1 MLEDELI
8 LLVEDRGDD
17 VLIVLRAFEHAGL
30 KNRVIVCRDGEEAI
44 QYLNGDG
51 IFANRKEYPLPRL
64 ILLDL
69 KMPKVD
75 GFGVL
80 HWLKDHPELKKIVTV
95 VLTLSSELKDV
106 NMAYQLGA
114 NSFMVKPDDFS
125 NVTAMSKLLKDYWL
139 LGNKAPG
146 VVRHTDA
153 GQG

>member
-1 MLEDELI
+1 MALGVNTRMGSGQMLEEAVI

-44 QYLNGDG
+44 QYLEGEG
-51 IFANRKEYPLPRL
+51 MFANRKEYPLPNL

-80 HWLKDHPELKKIVTV
+80 RWLKNHPELKHIVTV
-95 VLTLSSELKDV
+95 VLTLSSEL
-106 NMAYQLGA
+106 
-114 NSFMVKPDDFS
+114 
-125 NVTAMSKLLKDYWL
+125 
-139 LGNKAPG
+139 
-146 VVRHTDA
+146 
-153 GQG
+153 